1 MGWLRRKF
9 LTGLV
14 ILLPTVLTGW
24 ILYKAFISMDNI
36 LRPLVEKYPFLDIP
50 GLGLIAV
57 IILILV
63 AGVFAGNF
71 IGRKI
76 LRWTEGVVT
85 RIPLVNRMYTAIKQT
100 SQVFLRHERTVFKE
114 AILIQYPRPGIFV
127 VGFVTS
133 TWVTRI
139 GDGPEKKYINV
150 FMPTTPVPT
159 SGLFLMIPEEEAIP
173 MNASVEDALKLVIS
187 GGAVIPPV
195 NIDSDQMSSD
205 IS

>member
-100 SQVFLRHERTVFKE
+100 SEVFLRHERTVFKE